1 VVPDCIQAAIFHWYA
16 PKETTRGEALRPVET
31 SYAEV
36 YARFR
41 WHIPTNFNIG
51 IDVYDR
57 YKGPWRIWPRISLVP
72 LHCHFRRCLDRQRS
86 ITGGVTSEPKWSRW
100 STV

>member
-1 VVPDCIQAAIFHWYA
+1 MVPDCIQAAIFYWCG
-16 PKETTRGEALRPVET
+16 PKETTRGEALLPVET
-31 SYAEV
+31 SYAGV

-51 IDVYDR
+51 IDVYER
-57 YKGPWRIWPRISLVP
+57 HKGLWRTWPRISLAP
-72 LHCHFRRCLDRQRS
+72 LRCHFRRCLDRKRS
-86 ITGGVTSEPKWSRW
+86 ITGCVTPEPGWSSW